1 MFKVEEYLII
11 FFRSVITYF
20 VLLFFTR
27 VMGRKQIS
35 QLTYF
40 DYVLG
45 ITIGSIAAVASV
57 DKDINVFEGGFSIII
72 WSLVTVL
79 ISEVT
84 LKNIK
89 LRLWIDSEPLLIIDK
104 GKVIYKNMKKA
115 RYNMGDL
122 LMQLRVKDIFYITDV
137 EIAIL
142 EPDGKLSVLKKAEKT
157 SVTVEDINIKKPKTD
172 VMVEVIL
179 DGNILF
185 KHLPK
190 IQKDKDWVT
199 AQLKSRN
206 INNIEDVVFA
216 GIQADGQMY
225 IVTKND

>member
-1 MFKVEEYLII
+1 MKDYLIL

-20 VLLFFTR
+20 VLLFFAR

-57 DKDINVFEGGFSIII
+57 DKNINVFEGSFSIII
-72 WSLVTVL
+72 WSLLTIL

-157 SVTVEDINIKKPKTD
+157 TVTVEDINIKKPKTD
-172 VMVEVIL
+172 IMVEVIL

-185 KHLPK
+185 THLPQ
-190 IQKDKDWVT
+190 IQKDKDWVI

>member
-1 MFKVEEYLII
+1 MKEYLIL
-11 FFRSVITYF
+11 FFRSVIAYF

-27 VMGRKQIS
+27 IMGRKQIA

-57 DKDINVFEGGFSIII
+57 DKNINVFEGGFSIII
-72 WSLVTVL
+72 WSLLTIL

-104 GKVIYKNMKKA
+104 GKVLYKNMKKA
-115 RYNMGDL
+115 RYNIGDL

-137 EIAIL
+137 ELAIL

-157 SVTVEDINIKKPKTD
+157 TVTVEDINIKKPKTGM
-172 VMVEVIL
+172 MVDIIL

-185 KHLPK
+185 THLVH
-190 IQKDKDWVT
+190 IQKDEDWVVE
-199 AQLKSRN
+199 QLKSRN
-206 INNIEDVVFA
+206 IYNIEDVVFA
-216 GIQADGQMY
+216 GIQANGQMY